1 MICLSVALCME
12 MQCWGKVMGVH
23 TSIFLECARVG
34 RKEAR
39 RKNYSSPPF
48 IFVISFV
55 VSLVLS
61 VSYL

>member
-1 MICLSVALCME
+1 

-34 RKEAR
+34 KKEAR
-39 RKNYSSPPF
+39 RKNYSSLPF